1 MLRLLLCAT
10 AFLACA
16 VGGASAG
23 TLKDV
28 QDREVLNCGVNSG
41 LIGFASR
48 DSRDEWAGFDV
59 DLCRAIAAAVLG
71 DPSAVEFVETTNRT
85 RFTLLLGGDL
95 DVLARNTT
103 WSFATDV
110 GVKVDF
116 AGINYYDGQRFM
128 VPKTLGVSSPTEL
141 NGKRVCVQPDTKTA
155 MNLDEYFARNN
166 ITYEPVAV
174 ESTAQAQTFY
184 LEGECEVFTGDASEL
199 AAIRAAFKAPGD
211 HLLLD
216 DVISKEP
223 LGPVVRHG
231 DDEWADVVRW
241 VLNALISAEELGV
254 TSVNIDEMRE
264 STDNPEIARLLGT
277 SGLMGEMLGLDADWA
292 VRAIKAGG
300 NYGEIF
306 ARNIGET
313 TPIGLSRGL
322 NLQWTDGGLLYSPPF
337 R

>member
-23 TLKDV
+23 TLEDV
-28 QDREVLNCGVNSG
+28 KDREVLNCGVNSG

-85 RFTLLLGGDL
+85 RFTLLLAGDL

-199 AAIRAAFKAPGD
+199 AAIRATFKAPGD

-277 SGLMGEMLGLDADWA
+277 NGLMGEMLGLDADWA

>member
-1 MLRLLLCAT
+1 MLRLLLSAT
-10 AFLACA
+10 AALACA

-23 TLKDV
+23 TLQDV
-28 QDREVLNCGVNSG
+28 KDREVLTCGVNSG

-48 DSRDEWAGFDV
+48 DARDQWTGFDV
-59 DLCRAIAAAVLG
+59 DFCRALAAAVLG
-71 DPSAVEFVETTNRT
+71 DPTAVDFVETTNRT
-85 RFTLLLGGDL
+85 RFTLLLSGEL

-116 AGINYYDGQRFM
+116 AGINYFDGQRFM
-128 VPKTLGVSSPTEL
+128 VPKALGVSSPTEL

-155 MNLDEYFARNN
+155 MNLNEYFARNN
-166 ITYEPVAV
+166 ISYDPVPV
-174 ESTAQAQTFY
+174 ESTAQAQTLY
-184 LEGECEVFTGDASEL
+184 LEGECDVFTGDASEL
-199 AAIRAAFKAPGD
+199 AAIRATFKAPGD
-211 HLLLD
+211 HLLLN

-231 DDEWADVVRW
+231 DDEWGDVVRW

-277 SGLMGEMLGLDADWA
+277 DGTMGEMLGLDADWA
-292 VRAIKAGG
+292 VRAIRAGG

-322 NLQWTDGGLLYSPPF
+322 NLQWTNGGLLYSPPF

>member
-1 MLRLLLCAT
+1 MLRVLLCAAT
-10 AFLACA
+10 WLACA
-16 VGGASAG
+16 AGVALAG
-23 TLKDV
+23 TLQEV
-28 QDREVLNCGVNSG
+28 RDREVLNCGVNAG

-48 DSRDEWAGFDV
+48 DSREEWTGFDV
-59 DLCRAIAAAVLG
+59 DLCRALAAAVLG
-71 DPSAVEFVETTNRT
+71 DPAAVNFVETTNRT
-85 RFTLLLGGDL
+85 RFTLLLSGEL
-95 DVLARNTT
+95 DVLVRNTT

-128 VPKTLGVSSPTEL
+128 VPKALGVSSATEL
-141 NGKRVCVQPDTKTA
+141 NGKRICLQPDTNTA

-166 ITYEPVAV
+166 ITYERV
-174 ESTAQAQTFY
+174 EVEGTAQAQTFY
-184 LEGECEVFTGDASEL
+184 LEGECEVFTADASSL
-199 AAIRAAFKAPGD
+199 AAIRATFKAPGD
-211 HLLLD
+211 HLLLG

-231 DDEWADVVRW
+231 DDEWGDVVRW

-264 STDNPEIARLLGT
+264 STENPEIARLLGT
-277 SGLMGEMLGLDADWA
+277 EGLMGEMLGLNADWA
-292 VRAIKAGG
+292 VQAIRAGG

-322 NLQWTDGGLLYSPPF
+322 NLQWTNGGLLYSPPF

>member
-28 QDREVLNCGVNSG
+28 KDREVLNCGVNSG

>member
-16 VGGASAG
+16 VGGASAA

-28 QDREVLNCGVNSG
+28 KDREVLNCGVNSG

-85 RFTLLLGGDL
+85 RFTLLLAGDL

-166 ITYEPVAV
+166 ITYDPVAV

-277 SGLMGEMLGLDADWA
+277 DGLMGEMLGLDAEWA

>member
-1 MLRLLLCAT
+1 M
-10 AFLACA
+10 
-16 VGGASAG
+16 
-23 TLKDV
+23 
-28 QDREVLNCGVNSG
+28 
-41 LIGFASR
+41 
-48 DSRDEWAGFDV
+48 
-59 DLCRAIAAAVLG
+59 
-71 DPSAVEFVETTNRT
+71 
-85 RFTLLLGGDL
+85 
-95 DVLARNTT
+95 
-103 WSFATDV
+103 
-110 GVKVDF
+110 
-116 AGINYYDGQRFM
+116 
-128 VPKTLGVSSPTEL
+128 
-141 NGKRVCVQPDTKTA
+141 
-155 MNLDEYFARNN
+155 
-166 ITYEPVAV
+166 
-174 ESTAQAQTFY
+174 
-184 LEGECEVFTGDASEL
+184 
-199 AAIRAAFKAPGD
+199 
-211 HLLLD
+211 
-216 DVISKEP
+216 ISKEP

-277 SGLMGEMLGLDADWA
+277 DGLMGEMLGLDAEWA